1 MTEIK
6 TIRDRI
12 SKLEFQKQVIDSQPR
27 SRDEVEI
34 LLAQTLAQFEITA
47 TANMARAVAQL
58 AAGQPTSLFTV
69 TGMTPHGPVSI
80 DLGPMFTSLLGT
92 SSMLKAMQAALKS
105 VPEGHAPKAK
115 IKALAALVYELD
127 ELQVSEEA
135 LIRESEAS
143 GAPIPRRTSA
153 DPKYVL
159 AIYDR

>member
-1 MTEIK
+1 MNDIK
-6 TIRDRI
+6 TIRDKI
-12 SKLEFQKQVIDSQPR
+12 AALQFQQHSINAQPR
-27 SRDEVEI
+27 SRAEVGI
-34 LLAQTLAQFEITA
+34 LLSTALAEFETAAQ
-47 TANMARAVAQL
+47 ANMARTVAQL
-58 AAGQPTSLFTV
+58 AAGQPASLFTV

-115 IKALAALVYELD
+115 IEALAALVHELD
-127 ELQVSEEA
+127 ELQVAEEA

-143 GAPIPRRTSA
+143 GAPIPRRTGA

-159 AIYDR
+159 AL